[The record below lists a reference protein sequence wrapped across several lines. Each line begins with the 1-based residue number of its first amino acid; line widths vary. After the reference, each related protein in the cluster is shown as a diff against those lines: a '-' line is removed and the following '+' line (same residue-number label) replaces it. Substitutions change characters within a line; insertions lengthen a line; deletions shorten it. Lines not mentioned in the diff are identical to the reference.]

1 MHTVLLN
8 SNKTWSFV
16 VDEKRRSFVVHEKRR
31 SFVVDEKRRSFVVH
45 ENRRSFVVDEKG
57 AKLERT
63 ISLTDVPGL
72 QQLGVLQHNRQDHRL
87 DAGFP
92 VAVFALVL

>member
-16 VDEKRRSFVVHEKRR
+16 VDGKRR

-92 VAVFALVL
+92 VAVFTLVL